1 MGVLHGRDLFSSKW
15 VTAVIFDS
23 GGNAHFYPIK
33 YVLGDYF
40 VTDIN
45 KKIYVFEIVDSRV
58 KTYRQTLVKSFRF
71 FLYDTTHSR
80 PISTENNQDLADML
94 RKNNLPKMNMTL
106 FNILKALGRQE
117 KENFT
122 SHELKG
128 LIEEVSK
135 NQGQYSEQALNL
147 VNYLSNLNIEQ
158 IVTPVK
164 AITEFIEDDLLAT
177 KPGFLGDI
185 LSVFQ
190 RADVEN
196 KKITNTPITGKIAW
210 MKWIAVM
217 ALIGLVLAVVYM
229 AYDNG
234 WFDPVLNAGKSLE
247 GFKGINF
254 GGPPGSTDAEFA
266 AKYPTPE
273 AAKAALDRGELHES
287 QIPPAMRELVKNVK
301 TPEAIPTP

>member
-1 MGVLHGRDLFSSKW
+1 MGVLSGKDIFSSKY
-15 VTAVIFDS
+15 VTAIIFDS
-23 GGNAHFYPIK
+23 GGQAHFFPIK

-40 VTDIN
+40 VIDIN
-45 KKIYVFEIVDSRV
+45 NKVYCFEIVDSRV

-71 FLYDTTHSR
+71 LLYDTTHSR
-80 PISTENNQDLADML
+80 PISPENNQNLADIITQ
-94 RKNNLPKMNMTL
+94 NNLPKLNMTL
-106 FNILKALGRQE
+106 YNILHALGKQE
-117 KENFT
+117 KQAFT
-122 SHELKG
+122 AHELQG

-135 NQGQYSEQALNL
+135 NKGEHSEQAINL
-147 VNYLSNLNIEQ
+147 VNYLQNLNIDQ

-164 AITEFIEDDLLAT
+164 SITEFIEDDLIAT

-196 KKITNTPITGKIAW
+196 KKITNTENKGKTAW
-210 MKWIAVM
+210 LKWIAVLAM
-217 ALIGLVLAVVYM
+217 VGLVIALVYM

-234 WFDPVLNAGKSLE
+234 WFDPILNAGKALE
-247 GFKGINF
+247 DVNF
-254 GGPPGSTDAEFA
+254 SFTPGAAPTDTEFA
-266 AKYPTPE
+266 KKYPTPE

-301 TPEAIPTP
+301 TPEAVPTP

>member
-1 MGVLHGRDLFSSKW
+1 MGVLSGKDIFSSKW

-23 GGNAHFYPIK
+23 GGNAHFIPIK
-33 YVLGDYF
+33 NVLGDYF

-45 KKIYVFEIVDSRV
+45 KKIYVFEIVDSRI
-58 KTYRQTLVKSFRF
+58 KTYRQTLVRSFRF
-71 FLYDTTHSR
+71 FVYDTTHSR
-80 PISTENNQDLADML
+80 PISPENNQELDDVL

-106 FNILKALGRQE
+106 FNILKALGRKE
-117 KENFT
+117 KKDFT
-122 SHELKG
+122 PFELKG
-128 LIEEVSK
+128 LIEEVSN

-147 VNYLSNLNIEQ
+147 INYLKNLNINQ

-164 AITEFIEDDLLAT
+164 AVTEFIEDDLLAT

-210 MKWIAVM
+210 MKWLLIIGFIVI
-217 ALIGLVLAVVYM
+217 IGLIIYIANE
-229 AYDNG
+229 NG
-234 WFDPVLNAGKSLE
+234 WFDPILNAGDA
-247 GFKGINF
+247 FKGIQGINF
-254 GGPPGSTDAEFA
+254 GGPPGSTDADFA

-287 QIPPAMRELVKNVK
+287 QIPPSMRELVKNVK

>member
-1 MGVLHGRDLFSSKW
+1 MGVLSGKDIFSPKW

-23 GGNAHFYPIK
+23 GGQAHFIPIK

-40 VTDIN
+40 VADIN

-58 KTYRQTLVKSFRF
+58 KTYRPTLVRSFRF
-71 FLYDTTHSR
+71 MLFDTTHSR
-80 PISTENNQDLADML
+80 PISTENNKELEEVI
-94 RKNNLPKMNMTL
+94 RKNNLPRLNVTL
-106 FNILKALGRQE
+106 FNVLKALGKKEKQE
-117 KENFT
+117 FT
-122 SHELKG
+122 AHELKG

-135 NQGQYSEQALNL
+135 NQGQYSEQAINL
-147 VNYLSNLNIEQ
+147 INYLQNLNIDQ

-164 AITEFIEDDLLAT
+164 SITEFIEDDLLAT

-196 KKITNTPITGKIAW
+196 KKITNTPITGKTAW
-210 MKWIAVM
+210 MKWI
-217 ALIGLVLAVVYM
+217 LILSFVVIIVLIFYV
-229 AYDNG
+229 AYQNG
-234 WFDPVLNAGKSLE
+234 WLDPILHAGDAIKNA
-247 GFKGINF
+247 NF
-254 GGPPGSTDAEFA
+254 NLGPPPSGSDAEFA

-287 QIPPAMRELVKNVK
+287 QIPPSMRELVKNVK
-301 TPEAIPTP
+301 SPVAEPIP